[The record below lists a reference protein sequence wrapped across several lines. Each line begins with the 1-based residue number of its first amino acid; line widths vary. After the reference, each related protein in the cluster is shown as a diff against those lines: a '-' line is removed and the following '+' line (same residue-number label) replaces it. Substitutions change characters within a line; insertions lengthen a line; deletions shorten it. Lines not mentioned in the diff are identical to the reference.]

1 MADPAGPPTGGLQ
14 GRALS
19 GARYSLGALSGRQVI
34 SLLVVFVLA
43 RRLGPDSYGVVSQAS
58 LYVAFTALL
67 LDQGLGV
74 ALIQRPRLSSVETAS
89 ALWLN
94 LVVAVVLMALTV
106 ALAPAAAGFF
116 RTPELAGV
124 LVALSGT
131 LLLKGAAVVP
141 QALLN
146 RELRFRELAACEVAS
161 VGAGAVA
168 AIGAATAGLGASS
181 VVAQTIV
188 ADLVLA
194 VACWSRIGGLPLRG
208 SPRALAPLLR
218 FGLNILGG
226 NALHYVM
233 RNLDN
238 VLIGRFLGPA
248 ALAFYALSY
257 RAMMLG
263 VHNITRAVNRVA
275 LPYYSRL
282 QGEQATLRSSFLRA
296 TRLVSLAAFPL
307 MTSVALAAPEAVP
320 LAFGASWAPA
330 VLPMQILAVTGLRQS
345 VTSLLSPVLA
355 ATGKP
360 HWELRT
366 NLFTSICLVASFVVG
381 LRGGIVGVAS
391 AYTVTGMA
399 VSPLGVLL
407 VCRVLGLTVGAYL
420 RALAPAASGT
430 ACLAATWLA
439 VRAGAQV
446 TGAPPL
452 VVLVLAGTSAL
463 AVYAALLLVAWP
475 AALADARRL
484 IRPTA
489 PADRGAPERVPR

>member
-1 MADPAGPPTGGLQ
+1 V
-14 GRALS
+14 
-19 GARYSLGALSGRQVI
+19 LGGRQAV

-67 LDQGLGV
+67 LDQGLGS
-74 ALIQRPRLSSVETAS
+74 ALIQRPRLSPVETAS

-94 LVVAVVLMALTV
+94 VFVAVVLMGLTV

-131 LLLKGAAVVP
+131 LLLKGATVVP

-146 RELRFRELAACEVAS
+146 RDLRFGELAACEVVS
-161 VGAGAVA
+161 VCAGAVA
-168 AIGAATAGLGASS
+168 AIAAAVAGLGVTS
-181 VVAQTIV
+181 VVVQTIV

-194 VACWSRIGGLPLRG
+194 VACWSRIRGLPLRG
-208 SPRALAPLLR
+208 SPRALGPLLR
-218 FGLNILGG
+218 FSLNVLGG

-257 RAMMLG
+257 RTMLLG
-263 VHNITRAVNRVA
+263 VQNITRAVNRVA

-282 QGEQATLRSSFLRA
+282 HGDQAALRSGFLRA

-320 LAFGASWAPA
+320 LAFGPSWTSA

-345 VTSLLSPVLA
+345 VTSLLSPVLL
-355 ATGKP
+355 ATGRP
-360 HWELRT
+360 HWDLRL
-366 NLFTSICLVASFVVG
+366 NVFTSVCLVASFVVG

-391 AYTVTGMA
+391 AYAVAGMA
-399 VSPLGVLL
+399 VSPLGVLM
-407 VCRVLGLTVGAYL
+407 VCRVLELTPGAYL
-420 RALAPAASGT
+420 RALAPAAAAT
-430 ACLAATWLA
+430 ACLLLTWLA
-439 VRAGAQV
+439 VRAGAQAIA
-446 TGAPPL
+446 APPL
-452 VVLVLAGTSAL
+452 VVLLVAGTSSL
-463 AVYAALLLVAWP
+463 AMYAALLSIAWP
-475 AALADARRL
+475 SALTEALRL
-484 IRPTA
+484 IRPAA
-489 PADRGAPERVPR
+489 PAERRAAERVAG

>member
-1 MADPAGPPTGGLQ
+1 MSDPAGPSPDGLQ

-19 GARYSLGALSGRQVI
+19 GARYSLVVLGGRQAI

-43 RRLGPDSYGVVSQAS
+43 RQLGPDSYGVVSQAS

-74 ALIQRPRLSSVETAS
+74 ALIQRPRLSPVETAS

-94 LVVAVVLMALTV
+94 VVVAVVLMLLTV
-106 ALAPAAAGFF
+106 VLAPAAAGFF

-124 LVALSGT
+124 LVALSVT

-146 RELRFRELAACEVAS
+146 RELRFRELAACEAAS
-161 VGAGAVA
+161 VCAGAVA
-168 AIGAATAGLGASS
+168 AIGAAAGGLGVAS

-194 VACWSRIGGLPLRG
+194 VACWSRVGGVPLRG
-208 SPRALAPLLR
+208 SPQALGPVLR

-257 RAMMLG
+257 RAMLLG
-263 VHNITRAVNRVA
+263 VQNITRTVNRVA

-282 QGEQATLRSSFLRA
+282 QDDQAALRSGFLRA

-320 LAFGASWAPA
+320 LAFGRSWGPA
-330 VLPMQILAVTGLRQS
+330 VVPMQVLAVTGLRQS
-345 VTSLLSPVLA
+345 VTSLLSPVLT

-360 HWELRT
+360 HWELRL
-366 NLFTSICLVASFVVG
+366 NVLTSVCLVASFVVG
-381 LRGGIVGVAS
+381 LRGGIVGVAW
-391 AYTVTGMA
+391 AYTVTGLA
-399 VSPLGVLL
+399 LSPLGVLA
-407 VCRVLGLTVGAYL
+407 VCRVLDLTFGAYL
-420 RALAPAASGT
+420 RALAPAAAGT
-430 ACLAATWLA
+430 ACLALTWLA

-446 TGAPPL
+446 IGAPPL
-452 VVLVLAGTSAL
+452 AVLALAGTSAL
-463 AVYAALLLVAWP
+463 AVYAGLLLLAWP
-475 AALADARRL
+475 AALADALRL

-489 PADRGAPERVPR
+489 PADRHASERVLR